1 MKTHIRASAYGL
13 SGLSV
18 VLLTVL
24 LGEALYVLFVSNP
37 LGTIWL
43 TASIT
48 SLPFKIG
55 LLYAGYWLPNSSLSP
70 GRYLSIYYWVAG
82 GVLVSMLI
90 NIGLMIGLPPD
101 GWFHLLSWV
110 RWGVSLGAGSGL
122 VVGLFQA
129 RRIDRAIDA
138 ERSRIR
144 AREAEDRKQLLS
156 YLNTLLRHEVLNA
169 AHAIQGTA
177 HLVTSEYPDD
187 ETISERMDSIV
198 AETADMEAVIND
210 VRAFLNASKGESE
223 FDCTAIDLTAV
234 LTDEVDNIRARN
246 ESVVIEKRMPSE
258 AVVPANPA
266 ISRAFSNLL
275 SNAVKHNDSETPRL
289 SVTVEKK
296 ENAVVTQIEDNG
308 PGIPP
313 ARRNELFERNIEDNY
328 SHGLGLLLAATLIE
342 AFDGTIELT
351 ETGADGTV
359 FTIELPRIS
368 DDTGDNGPTT
378 SRE

>member
-1 MKTHIRASAYGL
+1 MKTHVRTSAYGL
-13 SGLSV
+13 SGSSL
-18 VLLTVL
+18 VLLIVL
-24 LGEALYVLFVSNP
+24 LGEASYVLFVSNP

-55 LLYAGYWLPNSSLSP
+55 LLYAGYWLPDSSLSP
-70 GRYLSIYYWVAG
+70 DRYPSIYYWVGG
-82 GVLVSMLI
+82 GVLISMLI

-144 AREAEDRKQLLS
+144 AREAEDKKQLLS

-187 ETISERMDSIV
+187 ETISDRMDSIV
-198 AETADMEAVIND
+198 AETEDMEAVIND
-210 VRAFLNASKGESE
+210 VRAFLSASKGGGE
-223 FDCTAIDLTAV
+223 FECTPIDITAV

-246 ESVVIEKRMPSE
+246 ESVTIEKTMPSE
-258 AVVPANPA
+258 AVVSATPV
-266 ISRAFSNLL
+266 IRRAFSNLL
-275 SNAVKHNDSETPRL
+275 SNAVKHNDSGTPRITI
-289 SVTVEKK
+289 SVEKK
-296 ENAVVTQIEDNG
+296 EDTVVVKIADNG

-313 ARRNELFERNIEDNY
+313 ARRNELFERNIEDDY

-351 ETGADGTV
+351 ETGTDGTE

-368 DDTGDNGPTT
+368 DDTGDHGTTT
-378 SRE
+378 SDE